1 MKEEICEQIVRS
13 LTVIALEVSYLRST
27 TLTAS
32 GAGVPEAGPRVDE
45 RRERY
50 RSAGHREA
58 AREVRCED
66 PVPLSLSLSI
76 SVYDIHILSVHIC
89 FFSVF
94 LSLVSEWW
102 HRTEQPWSIV
112 FHILENTALR
122 PNTID
127 VGQRIVKLLAANEAV
142 LSLSLSLNM
151 CHCT

>member
-1 MKEEICEQIVRS
+1 VFQKLDPALMNAVNDIVARGIEK
-13 LTVIALEVSYLRST
+13 LLEK
-27 TLTAS
+27 
-32 GAGVPEAGPRVDE
+32 
-45 RRERY
+45 
-50 RSAGHREA
+50 SAA
-58 AREVRCED
+58 KIQY
-66 PVPLSLSLSI
+66 LSLSI

-142 LSLSLSLNM
+142 LSFSLSL
-151 CHCT
+151 